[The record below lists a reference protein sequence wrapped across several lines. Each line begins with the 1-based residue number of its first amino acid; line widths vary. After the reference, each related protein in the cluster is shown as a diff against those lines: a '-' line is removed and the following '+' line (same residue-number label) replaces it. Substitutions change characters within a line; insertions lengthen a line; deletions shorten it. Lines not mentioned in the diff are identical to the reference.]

1 MIVNSQPKYIIS
13 VYCSLQEFSA
23 EMAVFRK
30 YKNVE
35 ILGRLIN
42 TYEFRK
48 KGDFIITFQTISV
61 HNFRVNNIYET

>member
-1 MIVNSQPKYIIS
+1 
-13 VYCSLQEFSA
+13 
-23 EMAVFRK
+23 MAGFRK